1 MNLFRGANRAPVRLG
16 KELGRGGEGAVF
28 PVIASPGVVAKVYFK
43 PPSPAKA
50 DKLRAMA
57 RHAAPALLRAAAWPL
72 DVLSDDSGT
81 VRGFIMSRIDARED
95 LHELYSPKSRRR
107 AFPNADFRFVVRV
120 ATNLARAFAQVHA
133 QGNVIGDVN
142 HGNALV
148 GRDGTV
154 VLIDCDSFQ
163 VRHAGRTFTCDVG
176 VPLFTP
182 PELAG
187 RAFRGLTRTAN
198 HDSFGLAV
206 LLFHLLFMGRH
217 PFAGRYV
224 DGEMPIERA
233 IAESRFVY
241 GGNAA
246 AHGMSPPPGTL
257 PLDTFGSRIATLFE
271 AAFAAPG
278 EAARPTPVHWV
289 DALQALESELETCA
303 VSQAHSH
310 PRGPGPDA
318 GCCWCAHEKRTGVR
332 VFGRQLVEVAAVGT
346 AHIAKL
352 WDSIVAIPRP
362 QAPQPAEPP
371 SPGARH
377 FMASDALGSRA
388 RAFLGITLA
397 LFGCVALGMKPGGTA
412 LTSLFYFGSAVAC
425 FWSLMKRTVT
435 GQGSAEAAVLI
446 AREQVTSLVNRW
458 NAMSDDGRFDT
469 LLTKLEGVKRQLL
482 ELPTVR
488 ASRIRM
494 LAQQVAQT
502 QHDRFLSLFRIE
514 KSGVPLLTRSDIAML
529 ASHGIDSAD
538 DVLRRAGD
546 LPGLI
551 NHMKA
556 SQLEIWARRQSGK
569 FNFDAARDL
578 EPDQLRE
585 VDQLERAQQQ
595 QYVDI
600 LQQGEQELRQL
611 SQEIERDRE
620 AARRDLDKARARLAK
635 AEKELS

>member
-1 MNLFRGANRAPVRLG
+1 MNLFRGANRASVKLG

-28 PVIASPGVVAKVYFK
+28 PVIASPGLVAKVYFK

-72 DVLSDDSGT
+72 DVLTDDSGT
-81 VRGFIMSRIDARED
+81 VRGFLMARIDARED
-95 LHELYSPKSRRR
+95 LHQLYSPKSRRR

-154 VLIDCDSFQ
+154 MLIDCDSFQ
-163 VRHAGRTFTCDVG
+163 VRQSGRTFTCDVG

-182 PELAG
+182 PELSG
-187 RAFRGLTRTAN
+187 RAFRGLTRTPN
-198 HDSFGLAV
+198 NDCFGLAV

-217 PFAGRYV
+217 PFAGRYA

-241 GGNAA
+241 GANAA
-246 AHGMSPPPGTL
+246 AHGMAPPPGTL
-257 PLDTFGSRIATLFE
+257 PLDTFGAGIASLFE
-271 AAFAAPG
+271 AAFAVPGEVARPAPG
-278 EAARPTPVHWV
+278 QWV
-289 DALQALESELETCA
+289 DALQALESVLETCA
-303 VSQAHSH
+303 VSAAHSH

-318 GCCWCAHEKRTGVR
+318 GCCWCAHEKRTGMQM
-332 VFGRQLVEVAAVGT
+332 FGRHLVEVVAVGA

-352 WDSIVAIPRP
+352 WDSIAAVPRP
-362 QAPQPAEPP
+362 QARQPAEPP

-425 FWSLMKRTVT
+425 FWPLVKRTLT
-435 GQGSAEAAVLI
+435 GEGSTEAAVLI
-446 AREQVTSLVNRW
+446 AREQVTRLVNRW
-458 NAMSDDGRFDT
+458 NAMPNDGRFEI
-469 LLTKLEGVKRQLL
+469 LLKKLEEVKQRLL
-482 ELPTVR
+482 ELPAAR
-488 ASRIRM
+488 ASSVKM
-494 LAQQVAQT
+494 LAERAAHLQR
-502 QHDRFLSLFRIE
+502 DRFLCKFRID
-514 KSGVPLLTRSDIAML
+514 KASVPLLTRSDIAML
-529 ASHGIDSAD
+529 ASHDIDSAD

-556 SQLEIWARRQSGK
+556 GQLVIWANKEAGKFSFDSQLGAPPE
-569 FNFDAARDL
+569 
-578 EPDQLRE
+578 QLRE
-585 VDQLERAQQQ
+585 VEQMLRLQQEQYLE
-595 QYVDI
+595 I
-600 LQQGEQELRQL
+600 LKQGEQELRRL
-611 SQEIERDRE
+611 SQEIEGDRE
-620 AARRDLDKARARLAK
+620 AARRELDKARARLAE
-635 AEKELS
+635 AEKVMP